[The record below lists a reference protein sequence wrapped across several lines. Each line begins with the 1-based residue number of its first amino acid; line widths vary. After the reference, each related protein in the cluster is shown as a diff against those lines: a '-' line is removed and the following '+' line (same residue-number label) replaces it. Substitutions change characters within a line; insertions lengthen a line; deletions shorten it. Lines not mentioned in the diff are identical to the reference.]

1 MPSEEQD
8 VDIAER
14 IEQGM
19 PTLRLLSRSAV
30 DGAGDVLR
38 AIETK
43 VGNHS
48 RQSV

>member
-14 IEQGM
+14 IDKAC
-19 PTLRLLSRSAV
+19 PPYAYFPLRH

-38 AIETK
+38 ALKQKLEIIRGK
-43 VGNHS
+43 A
-48 RQSV
+48 